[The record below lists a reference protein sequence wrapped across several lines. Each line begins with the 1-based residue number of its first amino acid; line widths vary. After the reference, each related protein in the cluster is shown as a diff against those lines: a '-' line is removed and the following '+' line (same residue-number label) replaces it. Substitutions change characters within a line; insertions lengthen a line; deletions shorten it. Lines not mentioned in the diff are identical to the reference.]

1 MIGIQGGEGRIE
13 MRQQRCLLV
22 AASPPRPTIDK
33 PLLSDARALA
43 AAAWQENSSLEV
55 GGTSAAAVVLSS
67 FHPAS
72 FVCLLSPIF
81 VCQQRFAIIVTRPH
95 LLTSK

>member
-1 MIGIQGGEGRIE
+1 MSVQLSIYSDSQGWRGCIEFRFKGRTIWTVIGMGGEGTVE

-43 AAAWQENSSLEV
+43 AAWQENSS
-55 GGTSAAAVVLSS
+55 
-67 FHPAS
+67 
-72 FVCLLSPIF
+72 
-81 VCQQRFAIIVTRPH
+81 R
-95 LLTSK
+95 

>member
-1 MIGIQGGEGRIE
+1 MIGMGGEGTIE

-43 AAAWQENSSLEV
+43 AAAWQENSS
-55 GGTSAAAVVLSS
+55 
-67 FHPAS
+67 
-72 FVCLLSPIF
+72 
-81 VCQQRFAIIVTRPH
+81 R
-95 LLTSK
+95 

>member
-1 MIGIQGGEGRIE
+1 MIGMGGEGTVE

-43 AAAWQENSSLEV
+43 AAWQENSS
-55 GGTSAAAVVLSS
+55 
-67 FHPAS
+67 
-72 FVCLLSPIF
+72 
-81 VCQQRFAIIVTRPH
+81 R
-95 LLTSK
+95 